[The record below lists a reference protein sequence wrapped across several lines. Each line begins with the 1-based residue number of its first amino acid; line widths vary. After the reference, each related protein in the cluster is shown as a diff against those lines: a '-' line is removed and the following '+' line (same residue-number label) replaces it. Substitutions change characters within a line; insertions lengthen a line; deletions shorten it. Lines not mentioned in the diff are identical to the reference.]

1 MRIHLLAV
9 YLCVA
14 VSTSAQT
21 DSSHWRRNEFGLDL
35 TTFFR
40 QFLTWSGSEAPS
52 YYVPAYMLTYR
63 YHFRQW
69 NLRAA
74 IGGDVSREDRPTPY
88 DFGPSTYASEK
99 TAIDL
104 RVGAERF
111 SELGRR
117 WQVYYGLDIRT
128 SRSHTVEDA
137 MYWNGG
143 YSNGVENKVSTM
155 GIAPIMGVRFRVTP
169 RFSLLTEA
177 NWALVWSTAN
187 TRKYYSAV
195 IEGYDPIP
203 EETTEQSSVNSA
215 FQTPVAVVATFDL

>member
-1 MRIHLLAV
+1 MRTHFLALA
-9 YLCVA
+9 LCIA
-14 VSTSAQT
+14 ASTSAQS
-21 DSSHWRRNEFGLDL
+21 DSSRWRRNEFGLDL

-40 QFLTWSGSEAPS
+40 QFLTWGGSEAPS
-52 YYVPAYMLTYR
+52 YYTPAYMLTYR

-74 IGGDVSREDRPTPY
+74 VGGELSQEDRPTPY
-88 DFGPSTYASEK
+88 DFGPATYASER
-99 TAIDL
+99 TAFDL
-104 RVGAERF
+104 RVGVERF

-117 WQVYYGLDIRT
+117 WQAYYGLDIRT
-128 SRSHTVEDA
+128 SWSHTVEDA

-143 YSNGVENKVSTM
+143 YSNGLENKVSTV
-155 GIAPIMGVRFRVTP
+155 GVAPLMGVRFRVTP

-177 NWALVWSTAN
+177 SWALVWSKAD

-195 IEGYDPIP
+195 IEGYAPIP
-203 EETTEQSSVNSA
+203 EESNEQRSVHSA